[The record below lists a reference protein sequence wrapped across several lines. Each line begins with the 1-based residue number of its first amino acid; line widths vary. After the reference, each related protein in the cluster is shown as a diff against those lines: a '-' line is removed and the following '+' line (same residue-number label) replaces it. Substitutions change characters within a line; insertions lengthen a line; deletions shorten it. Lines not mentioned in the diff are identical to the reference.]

1 MQDPG
6 GANFSGQGGSLLSG
20 MALTTEK
27 RETLTQKDR
36 RRKPRIHIPFPV
48 SIEGQDENDEPFKA
62 QTVLDN
68 FSSNSMYFRIFP
80 HVVQGNNLSIVV
92 GLSVSKP
99 FGEAPAKISI
109 DGVVRRADRKDGGVF
124 GVAVTFKK
132 ARFL

>member
-1 MQDPG
+1 MHDPG
-6 GANFSGQGGSLLSG
+6 GANLIGQGGSLLSG

-27 RETLTQKDR
+27 REILTQEDS

-80 HVVQGNNLSIVV
+80 HVEQGKNLSIVV

-99 FGEAPAKISI
+99 FNETPAKILV

-124 GVAVTFKK
+124 GVAVTFNK